1 MPRRDTDTYLVLEAQ
16 VRELTAPPIVIV
28 GAGQAGFEAAAALR
42 EAGHDGAITLVGAEP
57 HAPYERPPLSKQFLA
72 PDADPGPDS
81 VALRPAEF
89 YQRQGIDLVL
99 GAAVTGIDRGR
110 RTVVTSAG
118 ERLRYS
124 RLILATG
131 STPRRLD
138 VPGAGHP
145 DVMALRTLADASAL
159 RDRLAAAYLRLVV
172 IGAGFIGLE
181 VAAAARAAGHEVTVV
196 EALDRV
202 IARAVS
208 VPVSRY
214 LTALHRDRGVKI
226 LFERRVEAIDADV
239 DGALS
244 AVRLAGGETIL
255 ADLVVVGIG
264 VTPDT
269 ALAEEA
275 GLAVADGIVVDEYL
289 RTEDPWIHAIG
300 DCVRFPSPHTD
311 GPVRLESV
319 QNAVDQARCVADY
332 IRRGAAQATPYE
344 AVPWFW
350 SDQYSDKLQIAGITA
365 GHDRVEIV
373 GDPAEHSFS
382 AYCFAGKRL
391 LGVESVNRPVDHIRG
406 RRQLAQLPARAARAA
421 EVRPES
427 RAA

>member
-1 MPRRDTDTYLVLEAQ
+1 MA
-16 VRELTAPPIVIV
+16 APPIVIV

-42 EAGHDGAITLVGAEP
+42 EAGYDDAITLVGAEP
-57 HAPYERPPLSKQFLA
+57 HAPYERPPLSKQFLTPA
-72 PDADPGPDS
+72 TDPDADFGADS
-81 VALRPAEF
+81 VMLRAADF
-89 YQRQGIDLVL
+89 YQRQDIELLL
-99 GAAVTGIDRGR
+99 GVTICGIDRGR
-110 RTVVTSAG
+110 RAAVTSAG
-118 ERLRYS
+118 DRLRYS

-131 STPRRLD
+131 STPRRLP
-138 VPGAGHP
+138 VPGADHP
-145 DVMALRTLADASAL
+145 DVMALRTLADAAAL
-159 RDRLAAAYLRLVV
+159 RDRLAAAYLRIVV

-208 VPVSRY
+208 TPVSRY
-214 LTALHRDRGVKI
+214 LAALHRDRGVRL
-226 LFERRVEAIDADV
+226 LFERRVEAIDV
-239 DGALS
+239 DPSGALS
-244 AVRLAGGETIL
+244 AVRLGRDETIP

-269 ALAEEA
+269 ALAENS
-275 GLAVADGIVVDEYL
+275 GLTVSDGIVVDEYL

-300 DCVRFPSPHTD
+300 DCARFPSPHTD

-319 QNAVDQARCVADY
+319 QNAVDQAHCVAEY

-350 SDQYSDKLQIAGITA
+350 SDQYADKLQIAGITT
-365 GHDRVEIV
+365 GHDRVEID

-382 AYCFAGKRL
+382 VHCFAGDRL
-391 LGVESVNRPVDHIRG
+391 LGVESINRPVDHIRG
-406 RRQLAQLPARAARAA
+406 RRQLTKQLQARTAAQTSEVRAA
-421 EVRPES
+421 
-427 RAA
+427 